1 MHDLK
6 LIRSNPEILD
16 ASMKRRGKGHVSGSI
31 LKIDEAN
38 RAVTTELQEL
48 QSRRNQ
54 IAKSFGEAKRTGQD
68 TTALA
73 AEADTI
79 KSKITELEAKSAE
92 LSQQLHDEVSGLP
105 NLVGADTPDG
115 LDESANVEIRKVG
128 EPRSFDFEPK
138 AHYDLGEALEKMDFE
153 VAAKLTGS
161 RFVVLYQELA
171 RMERALAM
179 FMIDVHTS
187 KFDYTEVY
195 TPILVNDKTMF
206 GTGQLPK
213 FRDDQ
218 FQTTSGYWMIPT
230 AEVVLT
236 NLVAEEILVEDK
248 LPLRYTSYTPC
259 FRAEA
264 GAAGRDTRGMI
275 RQHQFGKV
283 ELVSIVHPSKSQE
296 EHERMTQAAEHI
308 LQALKLPYRVLTL
321 CAGDMGF
328 AAQKTYDLEVWLPSQ
343 NTYREISS
351 CSNCG
356 DFQARRMNAR
366 FKPAA
371 TADNPKPSTE
381 FVHTLNGSGLA
392 IGRTMVAILENY
404 QQADGSI
411 KIPDVLIPYMGGIDV
426 IQKKQ

>member
-6 LIRSNPEILD
+6 LIRTTPDVLD
-16 ASMKRRGKGHVSGSI
+16 ASLKRRGKDPLSAKI
-31 LKIDEAN
+31 LELDEAN
-38 RAVTTELQEL
+38 RAVTTELQDL

-54 IAKSFGEAKRTGQD
+54 IAKSFGEAKRTNQD
-68 TTALA
+68 TTELA
-73 AEADTI
+73 AEADQV
-79 KSKITELEAKSAE
+79 KSKIAELEEKASEFGKI
-92 LSQQLHDEVSGLP
+92 LHDELSGIP

-115 LDESANVEIRKVG
+115 LDESQNVEIRKVG
-128 EPRSFDFEPK
+128 TPPTFNFEPK
-138 AHYDLGEALEKMDFE
+138 AHYDLGEALNKMDFE
-153 VAAKLTGS
+153 MAAKLTGS

-171 RMERALAM
+171 RLERALAA
-179 FMIDVHTS
+179 FMIDIHTS
-187 KFDYTEVY
+187 KFDYQEVY
-195 TPILVNDKTMF
+195 VPILVNDKTMY

-213 FRDDQ
+213 FREDQ

-236 NLVAEEILVEDK
+236 NLVAEEILAEDQ
-248 LPLRYTSYTPC
+248 LPLRFTSYTPC

-283 ELVSIVHPSKSQE
+283 ELVSIVHPSKSAD
-296 EHERMTQAAEHI
+296 EHERMTKAAEEI
-308 LQALKLPYRVLTL
+308 LQQLKLPYRVLTL
-321 CAGDMGF
+321 CAGDTGF
-328 AAQKTYDLEVWLPSQ
+328 SAQKTYDLEVWLPSQ

-366 FKPAA
+366 FKSQA
-371 TADNPKPSTE
+371 TADNPKPATE

-392 IGRTMVAILENY
+392 VGRTMVAILENY
-404 QQADGSI
+404 QQEDGSI
-411 KIPDVLIPYMGGIDV
+411 KIPDVLIPYMGGVDV
-426 IQKKQ
+426 IRKK

>member
-6 LIRSNPEILD
+6 LIRTTPDVLD
-16 ASMKRRGKGHVSGSI
+16 ASLKRRGKDPLSAKI
-31 LKIDEAN
+31 LELDEAN
-38 RAVTTELQEL
+38 RAVTTELQDL

-54 IAKSFGEAKRTGQD
+54 IAKSFGEAKRTNQD
-68 TTALA
+68 TTELA
-73 AEADTI
+73 AEADQV
-79 KSKITELEAKSAE
+79 KSKIAELEEKASEFGKI
-92 LSQQLHDEVSGLP
+92 LHDELSGIP

-115 LDESANVEIRKVG
+115 LDESQNVEIRKVG
-128 EPRSFDFEPK
+128 TPPTFSFEPK
-138 AHYDLGEALEKMDFE
+138 AHYDLGEALNKMDFE
-153 VAAKLTGS
+153 MAAKLTGS

-171 RMERALAM
+171 RLERALAA
-179 FMIDVHTS
+179 FMIDIHTS
-187 KFDYTEVY
+187 KFDYQEVY
-195 TPILVNDKTMF
+195 VPILVNDKTMY

-213 FRDDQ
+213 FREDQ

-236 NLVAEEILVEDK
+236 NLVAEEILAEDQ
-248 LPLRYTSYTPC
+248 LPLRFTSYTPC

-283 ELVSIVHPSKSQE
+283 ELVSIVHPSKSAD
-296 EHERMTQAAEHI
+296 EHERMTKAAEEI
-308 LQALKLPYRVLTL
+308 LQQLKLPYRVLTL

-328 AAQKTYDLEVWLPSQ
+328 SAQKTYDLEVWLPSQ
-343 NTYREISS
+343 KTYREISS

-366 FKPAA
+366 FKSQA
-371 TADNPKPSTE
+371 TADNPKPATE

-392 IGRTMVAILENY
+392 VGRTMVAILENY
-404 QQADGSI
+404 QQEDGSI
-411 KIPDVLIPYMGGIDV
+411 KIPDVLIPYMGGVDV
-426 IQKKQ
+426 IRKK

>member
-6 LIRSNPEILD
+6 LIRTTPDVLD
-16 ASMKRRGKGHVSGSI
+16 ASLKRRGKDPLSAKI
-31 LKIDEAN
+31 LELDEAN
-38 RAVTTELQEL
+38 RAVTTELQDL

-54 IAKSFGEAKRTGQD
+54 IAKSFGEAKRSNQD
-68 TTALA
+68 TTELA
-73 AEADTI
+73 AEADQV
-79 KSKITELEAKSAE
+79 KSKIAELEEKASEFGKI
-92 LSQQLHDEVSGLP
+92 LHDELSGIP

-115 LDESANVEIRKVG
+115 LDESQNVEIRKVG
-128 EPRSFDFEPK
+128 TPPTFSFEPK
-138 AHYDLGEALEKMDFE
+138 AHYDLGEALNKMDFE
-153 VAAKLTGS
+153 MAAKLTGS

-171 RMERALAM
+171 RLERALAA
-179 FMIDVHTS
+179 FMIDIHTS
-187 KFDYTEVY
+187 KFDYQEVY
-195 TPILVNDKTMF
+195 VPILVNDKTMY

-213 FRDDQ
+213 FREDQ

-236 NLVAEEILVEDK
+236 NLVAEEILAEDQ
-248 LPLRYTSYTPC
+248 LPLRFTSYTPC

-283 ELVSIVHPSKSQE
+283 ELVSIVHPSKSAD
-296 EHERMTQAAEHI
+296 EHERMTKAAEEI
-308 LQALKLPYRVLTL
+308 LQQLKLPYRVLTL

-328 AAQKTYDLEVWLPSQ
+328 SAQKTYDLEVWLPSQ
-343 NTYREISS
+343 KTYREISS

-366 FKPAA
+366 FKSQA
-371 TADNPKPSTE
+371 TADKPKPATE

-392 IGRTMVAILENY
+392 VGRTMVAILENY
-404 QQADGSI
+404 QQEDGSI
-411 KIPDVLIPYMGGIDV
+411 KIPDVLIPYMGGVDV
-426 IQKKQ
+426 IRKK

>member
-16 ASMKRRGKGHVSGSI
+16 ASMKRRGKDPVSARI
-31 LKIDEAN
+31 LRIDESN
-38 RAVTTELQEL
+38 RAITTELQEL

-73 AEADTI
+73 AEADAI
-79 KSKITELEAKSAE
+79 KSKIADLEAKSAE
-92 LSQQLHDEVSGLP
+92 LSQQLHDEVSALP
-105 NLVGADTPDG
+105 NLVDADTPDG

-128 EPRSFDFEPK
+128 EPRAFDFEPK

-213 FRDDQ
+213 FREDQ

-343 NTYREISS
+343 DTYREISS

-411 KIPDVLIPYMGGIDV
+411 KIPDVLVPYMGGVDV

>member
-16 ASMKRRGKGHVSGSI
+16 ASMKRRGKNPVSETI

-38 RAVTTELQEL
+38 RAITTELQEL

-68 TTALA
+68 TTDLA
-73 AEADTI
+73 AEADSI
-79 KSKITELEAKSAE
+79 KSKIADLEAKSNE
-92 LSQQLHDEVSGLP
+92 LSQQLHDEVSGIP
-105 NLVGADTPDG
+105 NLVGDDTPDG

-128 EPRSFDFEPK
+128 EPRRFDFEPK

-171 RMERALAM
+171 RMERALAA

-187 KFDYTEVY
+187 KFNYTEVY

-218 FQTTSGYWMIPT
+218 FQTTTGYWMIPT

-236 NLVAEEILVEDK
+236 NLVAEEILAEDK
-248 LPLRYTSYTPC
+248 LPLRFTSYTPC

-283 ELVSIVHPSKSQE
+283 ELVSIVHPDKSRE

-328 AAQKTYDLEVWLPSQ
+328 SAQKTYDLEVWLPSQ
-343 NTYREISS
+343 KTYREISS

-366 FKPAA
+366 FKPAT

-411 KIPDVLIPYMGGIDV
+411 KVPDALIPYMGGVDV
-426 IQKKQ
+426 IQKR

>member
-16 ASMKRRGKGHVSGSI
+16 ASMKRRGKNPVSATI

-38 RAVTTELQEL
+38 RAITTELQEL

-68 TTALA
+68 TTDLA
-73 AEADTI
+73 AEADSI
-79 KSKITELEAKSAE
+79 KSKIADLEAKSNE
-92 LSQQLHDEVSGLP
+92 LSQQLHDEVSGIP
-105 NLVGADTPDG
+105 NLVGDDTPDG

-128 EPRSFDFEPK
+128 EPRRFDFEPK

-171 RMERALAM
+171 RMERALAA

-187 KFDYTEVY
+187 KFNYTEVY

-218 FQTTSGYWMIPT
+218 FQTTTGYWMIPT

-236 NLVAEEILVEDK
+236 NLVAEEILAEDK
-248 LPLRYTSYTPC
+248 LPLRFTSYTPC

-283 ELVSIVHPSKSQE
+283 ELVSIVHPDKSRE

-321 CAGDMGF
+321 CAGDTGF
-328 AAQKTYDLEVWLPSQ
+328 SAQKTYDLEVWLPSQ
-343 NTYREISS
+343 KTYREISS

-366 FKPAA
+366 FKPAT

-411 KIPDVLIPYMGGIDV
+411 KVPDALIPYMGGVDV
-426 IQKKQ
+426 IQKR

>member
-426 IQKKQ
+426 IQKK

>member
-16 ASMKRRGKGHVSGSI
+16 ASMKRRGKDSVSEMI
-31 LKIDEAN
+31 LKLDEAN
-38 RAVTTELQEL
+38 RAIITELQEL

-73 AEADTI
+73 AEADDI
-79 KSKITELEAKSAE
+79 KTKIADLEAKSAD
-92 LSQQLHDEVSGLP
+92 LGQQLHDEVSGIP

-128 EPRSFDFEPK
+128 TPPTFDFEPK
-138 AHYDLGEALEKMDFE
+138 AHFDLGEDLEKMDFE
-153 VAAKLTGS
+153 IAAKLTGS

-171 RMERALAM
+171 RMERALAA
-179 FMIDVHTS
+179 FMIDVHTTT
-187 KFDYTEVY
+187 FGYTEVY

-236 NLVAEEILVEDK
+236 NLVAEEILNEDK
-248 LPLRYTSYTPC
+248 LPLRFTSYTPC

-283 ELVSIVHPSKSQE
+283 ELVSIVHPSKSEE

-321 CAGDMGF
+321 CAGDIGF
-328 AAQKTYDLEVWLPSQ
+328 SAQKTYDLEVWLPSQ

-366 FKPAA
+366 FKPQA
-371 TADNPKPSTE
+371 TADNPKPANE

-411 KIPDVLIPYMGGIDV
+411 KIPDVLIPYMGGVDV
-426 IQKKQ
+426 IRKK

>member
-16 ASMKRRGKGHVSGSI
+16 ASMKRRGKDPVSGSI

-38 RAVTTELQEL
+38 RAITTELQEL

-128 EPRSFDFEPK
+128 EPRAFDFEPK

-236 NLVAEEILVEDK
+236 NLVAEEILAEDK
-248 LPLRYTSYTPC
+248 LPLRFTSYTPC

-371 TADNPKPSTE
+371 TADNPKPANE

-411 KIPDVLIPYMGGIDV
+411 KVPDVLIPYMGGVDV
-426 IQKKQ
+426 IQKN

>member
-16 ASMKRRGKGHVSGSI
+16 ASMKRRGKNPVSATI

-38 RAVTTELQEL
+38 RAITTELQEL

-68 TTALA
+68 TTDLA
-73 AEADTI
+73 AEADSI
-79 KSKITELEAKSAE
+79 KSKIADLEAKSNE
-92 LSQQLHDEVSGLP
+92 LSQQLHDEVSGIP
-105 NLVGADTPDG
+105 NLVGDDTPDG

-128 EPRSFDFEPK
+128 EPRRFDFEPK

-171 RMERALAM
+171 RMERALAA

-187 KFDYTEVY
+187 KFNYTEVY

-218 FQTTSGYWMIPT
+218 FQTTTGYWMIPT

-236 NLVAEEILVEDK
+236 NLVAEEILAEDK
-248 LPLRYTSYTPC
+248 LPLRFTSYTPC

-283 ELVSIVHPSKSQE
+283 ELVSIVHPDKSRE

-328 AAQKTYDLEVWLPSQ
+328 SAQKTYDLEVWLPSQ
-343 NTYREISS
+343 KTYREISS

-366 FKPAA
+366 FKPAT

-411 KIPDVLIPYMGGIDV
+411 KVPDALIPYMGGVDV
-426 IQKKQ
+426 IQKR

>member
-16 ASMKRRGKGHVSGSI
+16 ASMKRRGKNPVSATI

-38 RAVTTELQEL
+38 RAITTELQEL

-68 TTALA
+68 TTDLA
-73 AEADTI
+73 AEADSI
-79 KSKITELEAKSAE
+79 KSKIADLEAKSNE
-92 LSQQLHDEVSGLP
+92 LSQQLHDEVSGIP
-105 NLVGADTPDG
+105 NLVGDDTPDG

-128 EPRSFDFEPK
+128 EPRRFDFEPK

-171 RMERALAM
+171 RMERALAA

-187 KFDYTEVY
+187 KFNYTEVY

-218 FQTTSGYWMIPT
+218 FQTTTGYWMIPT

-236 NLVAEEILVEDK
+236 NLVAEEILAEDK
-248 LPLRYTSYTPC
+248 LPLRFTSYTPC

-283 ELVSIVHPSKSQE
+283 ELVSIVHPDKSRE

-321 CAGDMGF
+321 CAGDTGF
-328 AAQKTYDLEVWLPSQ
+328 SAQKTYDLEVWLPSQ
-343 NTYREISS
+343 KTYREISS

-411 KIPDVLIPYMGGIDV
+411 KVPDALIPYMGGVDV
-426 IQKKQ
+426 IQKR

>member
-16 ASMKRRGKGHVSGSI
+16 ASMKRRGKDPVSARI
-31 LKIDEAN
+31 LRIDESN
-38 RAVTTELQEL
+38 RAITTELQEL

-73 AEADTI
+73 AEADAI
-79 KSKITELEAKSAE
+79 KSKIADLEAKSAE

-128 EPRSFDFEPK
+128 EPRAFDFEPK

-213 FRDDQ
+213 FREDQ

-411 KIPDVLIPYMGGIDV
+411 KIPDVLIPYMGGVDV
-426 IQKKQ
+426 IQKK

>member
-16 ASMKRRGKGHVSGSI
+16 ASMRRRGKDPVSATI

-38 RAVTTELQEL
+38 RAITTELQEL

-68 TTALA
+68 TTDLA
-73 AEADTI
+73 AEADSI
-79 KSKITELEAKSAE
+79 KSKIADLEAKSSE
-92 LSQQLHDEVSGLP
+92 LSQQLHDEVSGIP
-105 NLVGADTPDG
+105 NLVGDDTPDG

-128 EPRSFDFEPK
+128 EPRTFDFEPK

-171 RMERALAM
+171 RMERALAA

-187 KFDYTEVY
+187 KFNYTEVY

-218 FQTTSGYWMIPT
+218 FQTTNGYWMIPT

-236 NLVAEEILVEDK
+236 NLVAEEILSEDK
-248 LPLRYTSYTPC
+248 LPLRFTSYTPC

-283 ELVSIVHPSKSQE
+283 ELVSIVHPDKSRE

-328 AAQKTYDLEVWLPSQ
+328 SAQKTYDLEVWLPSQ

-371 TADNPKPSTE
+371 TADNPKPSTD

-411 KIPDVLIPYMGGIDV
+411 KVPDALIPYMGGVDV
-426 IQKKQ
+426 IQKK